1 MIEDKGWS
9 KDEDRYYEMF
19 INDQKIVTQIRKLD
33 IFYQQIPAKMIVIR
47 NINLIVEYEKIKNEN
62 KYQELMTATMSHEM
76 LTPLNSIINLSVY
89 VEEKLRKRFN
99 LDAEM

>member
-1 MIEDKGWS
+1 
-9 KDEDRYYEMF
+9 
-19 INDQKIVTQIRKLD
+19 
-33 IFYQQIPAKMIVIR
+33 MIVIR